1 MYQGRGSGFCR
12 ATLPTPEMSS
22 SSQIVYMCLW
32 CAHPVLQSIAAGVL
46 WHRKLH
52 KQFPVFFSY
61 VLLQIA
67 IFAVTFPLWRS
78 GNYEWFFWAYW
89 TGATANAILGFKVIH
104 EIFLDVF
111 RQYHSLK
118 DLGTIV
124 FRWAGTVML
133 MVSAVVAFSNSPKYG
148 PIVHAITTLQR
159 SVRFVQ
165 FGLVI
170 FLLLFSR
177 YLGVSRRQ
185 YSFGI
190 ALGFG
195 VFASVELV
203 ALAFNSGGLLHA
215 ETVSLINMTSFN
227 VTVLIWLAYA
237 LACKSAQEVQTHSF
251 QTERWEESLADL
263 QHPAAADSLIPM
275 FEGMVERA
283 LSRSSNVTNM
293 PPSESALE
301 PPNSAVSSRTVAAS
315 ASVGG
320 RTRS

>member
-1 MYQGRGSGFCR
+1 
-12 ATLPTPEMSS
+12 MSS
-22 SSQIVYMCLW
+22 PSQIAYLCLW
-32 CAHPVLQSIAAGVL
+32 CAHPVLQALLAGMM
-46 WHRKLH
+46 WHRKLD
-52 KQFPVFFSY
+52 KQFPAFFSY
-61 VLLQIA
+61 VVCQIA
-67 IFAVTFPLWRS
+67 IFAITFPLWRS

-89 TGATANAILGFKVIH
+89 TGAAVNAILGLKVIH

-133 MVSAVVAFSNSPKYG
+133 MVSAVVAFSNSPNYS
-148 PIVHAITTLQR
+148 PIVHAVTTLQR

-177 YLGVSRRQ
+177 YLGISRRQ

-195 VFASVELV
+195 FFASIELV
-203 ALAFNSGGLLHA
+203 LLALNSGGFLHKDSFA
-215 ETVSLINMTSFN
+215 LVNMTTYIAAILAWVRYTFLPN
-227 VTVLIWLAYA
+227 PAQTVPAN
-237 LACKSAQEVQTHSF
+237 HF

-263 QHPAAADSLIPM
+263 QHPANSDSLIPM

-283 LSRSSNVTNM
+283 LSRSSNVANM
-293 PPSESALE
+293 PPQENAMK
-301 PPNSAVSSRTVAAS
+301 PPGSLASPRSIAAT
-315 ASVGG
+315 AGAGG
-320 RTRS
+320 RTRK

>member
-1 MYQGRGSGFCR
+1 MSANSQTAYQ
-12 ATLPTPEMSS
+12 
-22 SSQIVYMCLW
+22 ILW
-32 CAHPVLQSIAAGVL
+32 CAHPVLQSIAAAAL

-52 KQFPVFFSY
+52 KQFPVFFFY
-61 VLLQIA
+61 VLLQIGM
-67 IFAVTFPLWRS
+67 FAVTYPLWRS

-89 TGATANAILGFKVIH
+89 TGAAANAILGLKVIH

-133 MVSAVVAFSNSPKYG
+133 MVSAVVAFSNSPNYY
-148 PIVHAITTLQR
+148 PIVHAVTTLQR

-165 FGLVI
+165 FGLVM

-195 VFASVELV
+195 FFASVELV
-203 ALAFNSGGLLHA
+203 ALALNAGGFLHMATLGLVNMVAFNLA
-215 ETVSLINMTSFN
+215 
-227 VTVLIWLAYA
+227 VLIWVGYA
-237 LACKSAQEVQTHSF
+237 VAPNPTQQTVVNNF

-263 QHPAAADSLIPM
+263 QHPAASNSLIPM

-283 LSRSSNVTNM
+283 LSRTSNMANM
-293 PPSESALE
+293 PLPENKAKPSS
-301 PPNSAVSSRTVAAS
+301 SAVSQKGIAAS
-315 ASVGG
+315 AGG

>member
-1 MYQGRGSGFCR
+1 MCPRRPARPSD
-12 ATLPTPEMSS
+12 MSLH
-22 SSQIVYMCLW
+22 SQTTYEILW
-32 CAHPVLQSIAAGVL
+32 FAHPVLQTMAAAAL

-52 KQFPVFFSY
+52 KQFPAFFAY
-61 VLLQIA
+61 ILLQIV

-89 TGATANAILGFKVIH
+89 AGAAANAILGLKVIH

-124 FRWAGTVML
+124 FKWTGTVML
-133 MVSAVVAFSNSPKYG
+133 MVSAVVAFSNSPRYG

-165 FGLVI
+165 FGLVV

-195 VFASVELV
+195 AFASVELV
-203 ALAFNSGGLLHA
+203 VLALNSGGIVHT
-215 ETVSLINMTSFN
+215 ETVGLINMTSFN
-227 VTVLIWLAYA
+227 VSILVWLGYA
-237 LACKSAQEVQTHSF
+237 LFSKAAHEVPAHDF
-251 QTERWEESLADL
+251 RTERWEESLADL
-263 QHPAAADSLIPM
+263 QHPEAGESLIPM

-283 LSRSSNVTNM
+283 LSRTSNVANIQPAGKVTKPSSSTT
-293 PPSESALE
+293 PPRGIA
-301 PPNSAVSSRTVAAS
+301 ATAS
-315 ASVGG
+315 AGG

>member
-1 MYQGRGSGFCR
+1 
-12 ATLPTPEMSS
+12 MSS
-22 SSQIVYMCLW
+22 HSQTAFEILW
-32 CAHPVLQSIAAGVL
+32 CAHPVLQSIAAAVL

-67 IFAVTFPLWRS
+67 LFALTFPLWYK

-89 TGATANAILGFKVIH
+89 IGAAVNAILGLKVIH

-133 MVSAVVAFSNSPKYG
+133 MVSAVVAFSNSPKYA
-148 PIVHAITTLQR
+148 PIVHAVTTLQR

-165 FGLVI
+165 FGLVV
-170 FLLLFSR
+170 FLLLFAR

-195 VFASVELV
+195 LFASVELV
-203 ALAFNSGGLLHA
+203 ALALNAGGFLHM
-215 ETVSLINMTSFN
+215 ETLGIINMLTFN
-227 VTVLIWLAYA
+227 VAVLVWVGYSFWPNPARETGA
-237 LACKSAQEVQTHSF
+237 NRF
-251 QTERWEESLADL
+251 QTDRWEESLSDL
-263 QHPAAADSLIPM
+263 QHPAASDSLIPM

-283 LSRSSNVTNM
+283 LSRTSNMARMQM
-293 PPSESALE
+293 PESGMK
-301 PPNSAVSSRTVAAS
+301 PPGSTAPPRGIAAAAS
-315 ASVGG
+315 GGG
-320 RTRS
+320 RTRSK

>member
-1 MYQGRGSGFCR
+1 
-12 ATLPTPEMSS
+12 MSTHG
-22 SSQIVYMCLW
+22 QTAYEILW
-32 CAHPVLQSIAAGVL
+32 CAHPVLQSVAATIL
-46 WHRKLH
+46 WRRNLH

-61 VLLQIA
+61 VLMQIA
-67 IFAVTFPLWRS
+67 IFAVTYPLWRS

-89 TGATANAILGFKVIH
+89 TGAAANAVLGFKVIH

-124 FRWAGTVML
+124 FRWTGTVML
-133 MVSAVVAFSNSPKYG
+133 MVSAVVAFSSSAPYH
-148 PIVHAITTLQR
+148 PIVHAVTTLQR

-165 FGLVI
+165 FGLIV

-185 YSFGI
+185 FSFGI

-203 ALAFNSGGLLHA
+203 VLALNAGGFLHTDSVA
-215 ETVSLINMTSFN
+215 MINMSSFN
-227 VTVLIWLAYA
+227 VSILVWACYA
-237 LACKSAQEVQTHSF
+237 LGCKALADTAAHHF
-251 QTERWEESLADL
+251 QTDRWEESLADL
-263 QHPAAADSLIPM
+263 QHPAESDSLIPM

-283 LSRSSNVTNM
+283 LSRTSNVANM
-293 PPSESALE
+293 PP
-301 PPNSAVSSRTVAAS
+301 VSGAKPTSPTASTRGLAAS
-315 ASVGG
+315 ASSGG
-320 RTRS
+320 RTRD